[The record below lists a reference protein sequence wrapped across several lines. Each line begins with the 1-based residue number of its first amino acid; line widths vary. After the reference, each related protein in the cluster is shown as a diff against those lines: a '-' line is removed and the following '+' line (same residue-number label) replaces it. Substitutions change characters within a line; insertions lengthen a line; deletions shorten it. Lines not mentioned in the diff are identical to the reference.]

1 MKFLYA
7 LEIGQ
12 DMLAH
17 TTNRVGGPNFFK
29 GEQLKLG

>member
-1 MKFLYA
+1 MKFVYA

-17 TTNRVGGPNFFK
+17 TTNRVGGPQFF
-29 GEQLKLG
+29 